1 MTGEELDAL
10 IDALA
15 HDAGLPQDGA
25 PAREHCRTGRDGQPE
40 PTSILSTADLNTE
53 VVVPVAPPAR
63 LRARILAAAR
73 ADRTGSGRSPLE
85 PSGWR
90 AGHVRRAAPPTAPT
104 TQCRSRRSSLTLSAP
119 APGHSRTKDQ
129 QRRPTA

>member
-15 HDAGLPQDGA
+15 RDAGLPQDGV
-25 PAREHCRTGRDGQPE
+25 ARCAHRRTGRDGQPE
-40 PTSILSTADLNTE
+40 PTSILSTADLNAE

-73 ADRTGSGRSPLE
+73 ADRTGSGSRSP
-85 PSGWR
+85 
-90 AGHVRRAAPPTAPT
+90 
-104 TQCRSRRSSLTLSAP
+104 
-119 APGHSRTKDQ
+119 
-129 QRRPTA
+129 

>member
-1 MTGEELDAL
+1 MTAEELDAL
-10 IDALA
+10 INALA
-15 HDAGLPQDGA
+15 HDAGLLQDGA
-25 PAREHCRTGRDGQPE
+25 ARCEHRRTSLDRHPE
-40 PTSILSTADLNTE
+40 PTTIFSTADLNTE
-53 VVVPVAPPAR
+53 VVVPIAPPAR

-90 AGHVRRAAPPTAPT
+90 AGHARRAAPPTAPT
-104 TQCRSRRSSLTLSAP
+104 TQCRSRRSSLTLPAP